1 MKRPSWRARLPRAGP
16 LARVPRVAWA
26 CAAVALLNGLAW
38 SLITPPFQVPDENAH
53 YAYVQELA
61 ERGKLPRAAAPE
73 GFFSPAEDGTLGAI
87 GFYLIIGRPHDPAPF
102 STLQQQG
109 VEKVE
114 HLHLRTT
121 GSGSAFTATNNPPL
135 FYAIQTV
142 PYKLAGAAGG
152 SVLDRLAAM
161 RIVSVLMAAVTVLL
175 VYLFLSELLPGS
187 PLACCAGT
195 LVAALQPLFAF
206 ISSGVNNDAL
216 LYLAATGVLWG
227 IARVFKRGLT
237 PANGA
242 ILGAFLGVGLL
253 AKLTL
258 LAFVPAAAAAVAI
271 LLWRGLR
278 RHQPGVLAGA
288 SWAVGLGAGPIF
300 AYYIINRFV
309 WHRATVVGG
318 LSTAS
323 SSIGRH
329 FSRVEEL
336 SHIWQLFLPD
346 LWMHRQFPTYMPLWK
361 TWFIGVVGR
370 FGWLDYEFPLW
381 LDDLALVLA
390 IIVVALALVEL
401 VRRRRALIARI
412 AEAVVYGLVPIGLA
426 LVIGVQSYDAVV
438 GNGAVFEQP
447 RYLLP
452 LLGLYGAVVALAVR
466 AGGRRWAPA
475 LAVAFV
481 VLAVGH
487 DIYGQVLTVARYYA

>member
-1 MKRPSWRARLPRAGP
+1 VPRA
-16 LARVPRVAWA
+16 AWA

-38 SLITPPFQVPDENAH
+38 SLITPPFEVPDENAH
-53 YAYVQELA
+53 YAYVQQLA
-61 ERGKLPRAAAPE
+61 ERGKLPRSAQPE
-73 GFFSPAEDGTLGAI
+73 GFFSPAEDGTLGTI
-87 GFYLIIGRPHDPAPF
+87 YFYLIVGRPNDPAPF
-102 STLQQQG
+102 SEIDQRE
-109 VEKVE
+109 VEALE
-114 HLHLRTT
+114 RRHLRRT
-121 GSGSAFTATNNPPL
+121 GNGNAFTATNNPPL
-135 FYAIQTV
+135 FYAVQTI

-175 VYLFLSELLPGS
+175 VYLFLSELLPSS
-187 PLACCAGT
+187 PLACTAGA

-242 ILGAFLGVGLL
+242 ILGAFVGFGLL

-278 RHQPGVLAGA
+278 RHQPGVLRGA
-288 SWAVGLGAGPIF
+288 AWAVGLGAVPI
-300 AYYIINRFV
+300 AVYYVLNRFV
-309 WHRATVVGG
+309 WHRSTVVGG
-318 LSTAS
+318 LGTVTNSAV
-323 SSIGRH
+323 GRH
-329 FSRVEEL
+329 FNRLEEL
-336 SHIWQLFLPD
+336 SHIWQLFLPN
-346 LWMHRQFPTYMPLWK
+346 LWMREQFPSYMPLWK

-381 LDDLALVLA
+381 LDDLALVLL
-390 IIVVALALVEL
+390 IVVVTLALVEL
-401 VRRRRALIARI
+401 VRRRRALIARA
-412 AEAVVYGLVPIGLA
+412 AEAVVYALVPIGLA
-426 LVIGVQSYDAVV
+426 IVIGVQSYDSVV

-447 RYLLP
+447 RYLVP
-452 LLGLYGAVVALAVR
+452 LLGLYGALVALAVR

-487 DIYGQVLTVARYYA
+487 DIYGQALTIARYYA

>member
-1 MKRPSWRARLPRAGP
+1 MKRPSWRARLPRGGP

-102 STLQQQG
+102 STIQQQG

-135 FYAIQTV
+135 YYAIQTV

-216 LYLAATGVLWG
+216 LYLTATGVLWG

-242 ILGAFLGVGLL
+242 ILGAFLGIGLL

-258 LAFVPAAAAAVAI
+258 LAFVPAVAAAVAI

-278 RHQPGVLAGA
+278 RRQPGVLAGA
-288 SWAVGLGAGPIF
+288 GLG
-300 AYYIINRFV
+300 
-309 WHRATVVGG
+309 GG
-318 LSTAS
+318 TRPGADRCVL
-323 SSIGRH
+323 RDQPL
-329 FSRVEEL
+329 RVAPQ
-336 SHIWQLFLPD
+336 H
-346 LWMHRQFPTYMPLWK
+346 
-361 TWFIGVVGR
+361 
-370 FGWLDYEFPLW
+370 
-381 LDDLALVLA
+381 
-390 IIVVALALVEL
+390 
-401 VRRRRALIARI
+401 RRRRS
-412 AEAVVYGLVPIGLA
+412 EC
-426 LVIGVQSYDAVV
+426 GVQQHRAS
-438 GNGAVFEQP
+438 FQP
-447 RYLLP
+447 R
-452 LLGLYGAVVALAVR
+452 
-466 AGGRRWAPA
+466 
-475 LAVAFV
+475 
-481 VLAVGH
+481 
-487 DIYGQVLTVARYYA
+487 